1 MVKSPL
7 FRPESLAERR
17 QAWLGRPTILHNI
30 PASIFAIFSI
40 VFVTAVVAFLVFGQY
55 TRRVRVS
62 GVILPTEGLTRLV
75 APQTGWVT
83 DIKVH
88 EGDYVRRGDILY
100 SLGIDTTTALG
111 NTQGAV
117 TDILRGKRDEL
128 HATLQRQQQID
139 VIAKR
144 SLQDQLVALRTEIPQ
159 VDSQLQLLEDFT
171 DQLKDFAERQQ
182 DLVKRGVSISG
193 EYESRLQA
201 YNGQR
206 SEFVR
211 LRRERVQLGGK
222 LDELND
228 QLAGFDL
235 QSAAKAGD
243 IKRQILDIEQQISE
257 SEARRAVEITAPRD
271 GTVTG
276 IITRAGQTVGT
287 GTPLLTIVP
296 TDRPLVA
303 QLLAPSNAIG
313 FIREGADVLLR
324 YEAFPYQKFG
334 QYPAHV
340 SVISRANL
348 RPEEVAQL
356 NAGGL
361 DPQVSQTLYRITV
374 DPDQP
379 FVMAYGQRQPLQAGM
394 QVDAHLFVDT
404 RPLYQWI
411 LEPIYGLRGSFVS
424 DARPAG

>member
-1 MVKSPL
+1 MANSPL
-7 FRPESLAERR
+7 FRPESLAEHR
-17 QAWLGRPTILHNI
+17 QAWLGRPTILRSI
-30 PASIFAIFSI
+30 PASIFAIFSV
-40 VFVTAVVAFLVFGQY
+40 VFVLAVIAFLVFGQY

-62 GVILPTEGLTRLV
+62 GVILPSEGLTRMV
-75 APQTGWVT
+75 APQAGWVA
-83 DIKVH
+83 DIEVQ
-88 EGDYVRRGDILY
+88 EGDRVKRGDVLY
-100 SLGIDTTTALG
+100 SLSVDVTTALG

-117 TDILRGKRDEL
+117 ADILRKKRGEL
-128 HATLQRQQQID
+128 REMLQRQQEID
-139 VIAKR
+139 VVAKR
-144 SLQDQLVALRTEIPQ
+144 SLQNQLTALKTEIPQ
-159 VDSQLQLLEDFT
+159 IDGQLRLLEEFT
-171 DQLKDFAERQQ
+171 GQLKDFAERQQ
-182 DLVKRGVSISG
+182 DLVTRGVSISG

-201 YNGQR
+201 YNAQR
-206 SEFVR
+206 SELAR

-222 LDELND
+222 HDELAD

-235 QSAAKAGD
+235 QSAAKIAD
-243 IKRQILDIEQQISE
+243 IRRQILDIEQQISE
-257 SEARRAVEITAPRD
+257 AEAHRAVQITAPRD

-276 IITRAGQTVGT
+276 IITRAGQTVAA

-313 FIREGADVLLR
+313 FVREGADVLLR

-356 NAGGL
+356 NAGSL
-361 DPQVSQTLYRITV
+361 DPQAPQTLYRITV
-374 DPDQP
+374 DPDEP
-379 FVMAYGQRQPLQAGM
+379 FVMAYGRRQPLQAGM

-411 LEPIYGLRGSFVS
+411 LEPIYGLRGSFTS